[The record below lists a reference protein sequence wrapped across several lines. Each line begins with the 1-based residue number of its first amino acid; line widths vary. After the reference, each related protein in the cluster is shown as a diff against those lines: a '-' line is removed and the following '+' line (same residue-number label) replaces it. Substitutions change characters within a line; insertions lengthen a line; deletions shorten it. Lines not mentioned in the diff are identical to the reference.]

1 MKPTHRCIKN
11 NKKCAYMK
19 VSFLVDRFDIIEACG
34 ILIDKCPKKIPTKKQ
49 IISEI
54 KFLLHC
60 DGTARQGYHYENLVN
75 DPKEIE
81 QKAEKIVSKLFP
93 EWDEE

>member
-1 MKPTHRCIKN
+1 MKPTHRYNKN
-11 NKKCAYMK
+11 NKKCTEIK
-19 VSFLVDRFDIIEACG
+19 VSFLVDRNDLIEACG

-54 KFLLHC
+54 KFLLHS
-60 DGTARQGYHYENLVN
+60 DGTACQGYYYENLVN
-75 DPKEIE
+75 DPKEIV

-93 EWDEE
+93 EWD